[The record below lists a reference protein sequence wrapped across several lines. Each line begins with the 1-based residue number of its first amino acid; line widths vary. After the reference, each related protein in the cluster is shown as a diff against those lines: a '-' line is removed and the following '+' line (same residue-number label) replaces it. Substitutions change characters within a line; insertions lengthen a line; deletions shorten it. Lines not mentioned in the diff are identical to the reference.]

1 MPPLLIAVATAS
13 STRRDFPMPASPR
26 TSTSGAIDVVC
37 PVPSA
42 SQRACRWSRSARR
55 PTNGDRDDAGGV
67 QAVDRAGRPHDAEH
81 LHRAFDPLHRGCP
94 ERLDVEV
101 AADDLVGVVA
111 DRDRAVG
118 RDGLDARRLV
128 RRRADHRVAL
138 GAHLG
143 RDVADEHE
151 TGVDPD
157 PRRELDPVLAPDG
170 RVEVLERGEQLEAR
184 EHRLT
189 GVVLTRRGEAEVG
202 HDAVARVLREVT
214 VMLGDDP
221 AAPLAVVLEQ
231 VADLLGLVAL
241 RHRRGSDEVDEHH
254 GELAALAAAVVPSRS
269 TPAPPVEPGSPAGF
283 GHARCTTPPA

>member
-1 MPPLLIAVATAS
+1 MSSLIATE
-13 STRRDFPMPASPR
+13 P
-26 TSTSGAIDVVC
+26 SGAT
-37 PVPSA
+37 
-42 SQRACRWSRSARR
+42 R
-55 PTNGDRDDAGGV
+55 
-67 QAVDRAGRPHDAEH
+67 
-81 LHRAFDPLHRGCP
+81 
-94 ERLDVEV
+94 
-101 AADDLVGVVA
+101 
-111 DRDRAVG
+111 
-118 RDGLDARRLV
+118 LDARRLV

-189 GVVLTRRGEAEVG
+189 GVVLTRRGKAEVG
-202 HDAVARVLREVT
+202 HDAVALVLREVT

-254 GELAALAAAVVPSRS
+254 RELAALAAVVVPVALDARATVRARFACGVSVTFAALLRR
-269 TPAPPVEPGSPAGF
+269 PDGGLDEPDRVGDGTADLGRGDVTLVDDGPLPRF
-283 GHARCTTPPA
+283 LREARRRHRHHEGVDPGGKDERF